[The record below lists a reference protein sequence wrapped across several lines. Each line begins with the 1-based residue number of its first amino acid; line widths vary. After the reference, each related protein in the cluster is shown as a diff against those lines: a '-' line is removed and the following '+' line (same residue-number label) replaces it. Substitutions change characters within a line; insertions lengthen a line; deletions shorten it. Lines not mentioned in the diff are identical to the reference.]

1 MHFSELDDIY
11 NLVLPMSENRCKQ
24 GPECLVCFWD
34 LIFFPFEELFWIHP
48 ICRLTRQQFSLH
60 TSKQHVYSSPSS
72 AAAAAAVALRL
83 DFLAVKTVLSFSHRR
98 AAVASPRFHPPRSR
112 FEGSGV

>member
-1 MHFSELDDIY
+1 MFGAGSVFGL
-11 NLVLPMSENRCKQ
+11 LKLL
-24 GPECLVCFWD
+24 GPY
-34 LIFFPFEELFWIHP
+34 FFPFEELFWIHP

-60 TSKQHVYSSPSS
+60 ISKQHVYSSPSS
-72 AAAAAAVALRL
+72 AAAAALRL

-112 FEGSGV
+112 FKLRRV